1 MFSKKQN
8 RLQAK
13 ENISGYAF
21 VAPALICFILFMAFP
36 FFLTLILSF
45 FDFNFLKVKKLAHLA
60 KYMKFCG
67 FENFVDMAKDR
78 RFIQSIINTAIYT
91 VATVP
96 ASIVIGLALAYV
108 MHGNIYC
115 KKLLR
120 LAFFIPY
127 ISSIVALGAVFKF
140 LFREDGIVN
149 NVLLTLNLA
158 SEPIKWSVDPAV
170 SKIPIILLSI
180 WSSLGYVLIIY
191 MAAIENVPKSLY
203 EAATIDGANAVQQF
217 TNITLP
223 YMIFVMTPTI
233 IGSFT
238 GNINN
243 FNVIYL
249 LTGGGPTTQD
259 YYQAGRTDIL
269 VTWLYQLSMGEKK
282 DYGLASAIGILVFII
297 CATLSLIIYNNS
309 KSMKDEEAF
318 S

>member
-21 VAPALICFILFMAFP
+21 VAPALVCFILFMAFP

-67 FENFVDMAKDR
+67 FDNFVEMTKDR
-78 RFIQSIINTAIYT
+78 RFIQSIINTAVYT

-96 ASIVIGLALAYV
+96 ASIILGLALAYV

-149 NVLLTLNLA
+149 NVLLSLNLT
-158 SEPIKWSVDPAV
+158 SEAIKWSVDPAV

-180 WSSLGYVLIIY
+180 WSSLGYILIIY
-191 MAAIENVPKSLY
+191 MAAIENVPRSLY
-203 EAATIDGANAVQQF
+203 EAATIDGASTFTQF
-217 TNITLP
+217 MKITVPL
-223 YMIFVMTPTI
+223 I
-233 IGSFT
+233 S
-238 GNINN
+238 
-243 FNVIYL
+243 
-249 LTGGGPTTQD
+249 PTTF
-259 YYQAGRTDIL
+259 YLIIVRMIAVFKIFSSVNVFT
-269 VTWLYQLSMGEKK
+269 MGSSITSNTSIVQEI
-282 DYGLASAIGILVFII
+282 YSSAFSNYEHGYASAQSVVLLAII
-297 CATLSLIIYNNS
+297 LIITAIQFWGQKKWVHY
-309 KSMKDEEAF
+309 
-318 S
+318 

>member
-13 ENISGYAF
+13 ENFAGYAF
-21 VAPALICFILFMAFP
+21 VAPALVCFILFMAFP

-67 FENFVDMAKDR
+67 FDNFLEMTKDR
-78 RFIQSIINTAIYT
+78 RFIQSIINTAVYT
-91 VATVP
+91 ITTVP

-108 MHGNIYC
+108 MHDNIHC

-149 NVLLTLNLA
+149 IVLSALNLI

-180 WSSLGYVLIIY
+180 WSALGYVLIIY
-191 MAAIENVPKSLY
+191 MAAMENVPRTLY
-203 EAATIDGANAVQQF
+203 EAATIDGASTFTQF
-217 TNITLP
+217 MKITVPL
-223 YMIFVMTPTI
+223 I
-233 IGSFT
+233 S
-238 GNINN
+238 
-243 FNVIYL
+243 
-249 LTGGGPTTQD
+249 PTTF
-259 YYQAGRTDIL
+259 YLIIVRMIAVFKIFSSVNVFT
-269 VTWLYQLSMGEKK
+269 MGSSITSNTSIVQEI
-282 DYGLASAIGILVFII
+282 YTSAFGSYTHGYASAQSVVLLVII
-297 CATLSLIIYNNS
+297 LIITAIQFWGQKKWVHY
-309 KSMKDEEAF
+309 
-318 S
+318 

>member
-1 MFSKKQN
+1 MFSKKKN

-140 LFREDGIVN
+140 LFREDGIIN
-149 NVLLTLNLA
+149 NVLLSLNLT
-158 SEPIKWSVDPAV
+158 SEAIKWSVDPAV

-180 WSSLGYVLIIY
+180 WSSLGYILIIY
-191 MAAIENVPKSLY
+191 MAAIENVPRSLY
-203 EAATIDGANAVQQF
+203 EAATIDGASTFTQF
-217 TNITLP
+217 MKITVPL
-223 YMIFVMTPTI
+223 I
-233 IGSFT
+233 S
-238 GNINN
+238 
-243 FNVIYL
+243 
-249 LTGGGPTTQD
+249 PTTF
-259 YYQAGRTDIL
+259 YLIIVRMIAVFKIFSSVNVFT
-269 VTWLYQLSMGEKK
+269 MGSSIKSNTSIVQEI
-282 DYGLASAIGILVFII
+282 YSSAFSNYEHGYASAQSVVLLAII
-297 CATLSLIIYNNS
+297 LIITAIQFWGQKKWVHY
-309 KSMKDEEAF
+309 
-318 S
+318 

>member
-1 MFSKKQN
+1 MFFKKQN

-67 FENFVDMAKDR
+67 FENFVDMTKDR

-91 VATVP
+91 VTTVP
-96 ASIVIGLALAYV
+96 ASIILGLILAYV
-108 MHGNIYC
+108 MHGNIYG

-191 MAAIENVPKSLY
+191 MAAIENVPKTLY
-203 EAATIDGANAVQQF
+203 EAASIDGASSLTQF
-217 TNITLP
+217 IKITVPL
-223 YMIFVMTPTI
+223 I
-233 IGSFT
+233 S
-238 GNINN
+238 
-243 FNVIYL
+243 
-249 LTGGGPTTQD
+249 PTTF
-259 YYQAGRTDIL
+259 YLIIVRMIAVFKIFSSVNIFT
-269 VTWLYQLSMGEKK
+269 MGSSITSNTSIVQEI
-282 DYGLASAIGILVFII
+282 YSSAFGSYTHGYASAQSVVLLAII
-297 CATLSLIIYNNS
+297 LIITAIQFWGQKKWVHY
-309 KSMKDEEAF
+309 
-318 S
+318 